1 MQPAYHLRLIAVI
14 VCLSLASFL
23 SHLSAE
29 SQPVH
34 LLVRAGDTGS
44 GAMLCFM
51 ITGAYGSRASC
62 FCSLSAVV
70 CLSDAVTSLARPA
83 GTF

>member
-1 MQPAYHLRLIAVI
+1 MQPACHLRLKAVI

-34 LLVRAGDTGS
+34 LLVRVDGTES

-70 CLSDAVTSLARPA
+70 CLSDAVASLARPA

>member
-1 MQPAYHLRLIAVI
+1 MQPAFHLRLKAATVY
-14 VCLSLASFL
+14 LSPASFL

-34 LLVRAGDTGS
+34 LLVRAGDTES
-44 GAMLCFM
+44 GAMLYSM

-70 CLSDAVTSLARPA
+70 CLSDAAASQVRPA

>member
-1 MQPAYHLRLIAVI
+1 MQPAFHLRLKAAI
-14 VCLSLASFL
+14 VYLSLVSFL
-23 SHLSAE
+23 LHLFAK

-34 LLVRAGDTGS
+34 LLVRAGDTES

-70 CLSDAVTSLARPA
+70 CLSDAVASLARPA

>member
-1 MQPAYHLRLIAVI
+1 MQPAFHLRLKAVI
-14 VCLSLASFL
+14 VYLSLASFL
-23 SHLSAE
+23 SHLSADC
-29 SQPVH
+29 QPVH

-44 GAMLCFM
+44 EAMLCFM
-51 ITGAYGSRASC
+51 ITSAYGSRASC

-70 CLSDAVTSLARPA
+70 CLSDAAASQVRPA

>member
-1 MQPAYHLRLIAVI
+1 MTIY
-14 VCLSLASFL
+14 LSLASFL
-23 SHLSAE
+23 SHLSAK
-29 SQPVH
+29 SQPIH
-34 LLVRAGDTGS
+34 LLVHADDTVS

-51 ITGAYGSRASC
+51 ITGAYGSREGC

-70 CLSDAVTSLARPA
+70 CLSDAAASLVRLA

>member
-1 MQPAYHLRLIAVI
+1 MQPAFHLRLKAVI
-14 VCLSLASFL
+14 VYLSLASFL
-23 SHLSAE
+23 SHLFAE

-34 LLVRAGDTGS
+34 LLVHAGDTES
-44 GAMLCFM
+44 GAMLYFM
-51 ITGAYGSRASC
+51 ITSAYGSRASC

-70 CLSDAVTSLARPA
+70 CLSDAAASQVRPA

>member
-1 MQPAYHLRLIAVI
+1 MQPAFHLRLKAATVD
-14 VCLSLASFL
+14 LSLASFL
-23 SHLSAE
+23 SHPSAE
-29 SQPVH
+29 IQPVH
-34 LLVRAGDTGS
+34 LLIRADGTES

-70 CLSDAVTSLARPA
+70 CLSDAVASLARPA